1 MALGSYVAGFSNF
14 AGSKILCNVF
24 TILIIIIS
32 FLMNPLINRTRAA
45 VFENGPLPCYYIDYY
60 DNYVDISGEDN
71 MAIPGIM

>member
-1 MALGSYVAGFSNF
+1 
-14 AGSKILCNVF
+14 
-24 TILIIIIS
+24 
-32 FLMNPLINRTRAA
+32 MNPLINRTRAA